1 MSVVLIILEEK
12 VRVFFSF
19 CGELRRRENE
29 NETGFQNFMIIEERG
44 QQRPTS
50 MSCNSR
56 ARYPCINGRKEKV
69 EELGRKRKNLDE

>member
-1 MSVVLIILEEK
+1 MGECVLVCRSDYFRGESES
-12 VRVFFSF
+12 FFSF

-56 ARYPCINGRKEKV
+56 ARYPRSRRSQWRQVRATKA
-69 EELGRKRKNLDE
+69 